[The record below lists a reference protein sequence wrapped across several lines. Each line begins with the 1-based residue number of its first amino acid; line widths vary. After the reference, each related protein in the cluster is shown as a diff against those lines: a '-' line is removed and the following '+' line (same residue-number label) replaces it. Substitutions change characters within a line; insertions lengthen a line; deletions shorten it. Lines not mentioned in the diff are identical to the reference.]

1 MNSQAHNTQTKDQH
15 TKQEAQRTQRS
26 IIAMFDD
33 IAKDYDKTNRI
44 LSLGI
49 DISWRKDAV
58 KRAYKAR
65 NAKDIERIVDV
76 ACGSGDM
83 IKHWHSYALES
94 NIVVREMIGID
105 PSQEM
110 LKIAEKKLQAKVQTP
125 AQKVDSSSRILEDS
139 QAKLES
145 KKLDSKISL
154 HLGEAKDLST
164 LESQSVDILS
174 KVDSSSRILEDSQAK
189 LESKKLDSKI
199 SLHLGEAKDLSTL
212 ESQSVDILSISY
224 GLRNV
229 LEYKQALREFAR
241 VLKSGGI
248 VVVLDFFKNSSP
260 SLIDRIIGIYTK
272 HILPCIGYLISRNY
286 AAYKYLP
293 DSMESFI
300 TPDELAL
307 AFKEA
312 NLQPLEIKSYSA
324 GISHLVLGQKPC
336 DKVDKS

>member
-1 MNSQAHNTQTKDQH
+1 MNSHAHDTQTKDQH

-94 NIVVREMIGID
+94 NIVVGEMIGID

-110 LKIAEKKLQAKVQTP
+110 LKIAQKKLQAIGGSF
-125 AQKVDSSSRILEDS
+125 A
-139 QAKLES
+139 
-145 KKLDSKISL
+145 
-154 HLGEAKDLST
+154 
-164 LESQSVDILS
+164 

-241 VLKSGGI
+241 VLKPGGI

>member
-1 MNSQAHNTQTKDQH
+1 MNSQAHDTQTKDQH

-125 AQKVDSSSRILEDS
+125 AQKVDSSSGDSVLSEQCGSVAKIAKGTNAEFANLPQFSQSSLVPTANLRILEEHS
-139 QAKLES
+139 QKLES
-145 KKLDSKISL
+145 KKVDSRIAL
-154 HLGEAKDLST
+154 QLGEAKDLN
-164 LESQSVDILS
+164 
-174 KVDSSSRILEDSQAK
+174 
-189 LESKKLDSKI
+189 
-199 SLHLGEAKDLSTL
+199 TL

-241 VLKSGGI
+241 VLKPGGI

>member
-1 MNSQAHNTQTKDQH
+1 MNSQAHDTQTKDQH

-26 IIAMFDD
+26 IIAMFDN

-94 NIVVREMIGID
+94 NIVVGEMIGID

-110 LKIAEKKLQAKVQTP
+110 LKIAQKKLQAIGGSF
-125 AQKVDSSSRILEDS
+125 A
-139 QAKLES
+139 
-145 KKLDSKISL
+145 
-154 HLGEAKDLST
+154 
-164 LESQSVDILS
+164 

-241 VLKSGGI
+241 VLKPGGI

-336 DKVDKS
+336 EKVDKS

>member
-94 NIVVREMIGID
+94 NIVVGEMIGID

-110 LKIAEKKLQAKVQTP
+110 LKIAQKKLQAIGGSF
-125 AQKVDSSSRILEDS
+125 A
-139 QAKLES
+139 
-145 KKLDSKISL
+145 
-154 HLGEAKDLST
+154 
-164 LESQSVDILS
+164 

-241 VLKSGGI
+241 VLKPGGI

-307 AFKEA
+307 AFKKA

>member
-94 NIVVREMIGID
+94 NIVVGEMIGID

-110 LKIAEKKLQAKVQTP
+110 LKIAQKKLQAIGGSF
-125 AQKVDSSSRILEDS
+125 AKVDSSSRILEDS

-145 KKLDSKISL
+145 KKLDS
-154 HLGEAKDLST
+154 
-164 LESQSVDILS
+164 
-174 KVDSSSRILEDSQAK
+174 RIALQ
-189 LESKKLDSKI
+189 
-199 SLHLGEAKDLSTL
+199 LGEAKDLSTL

-241 VLKSGGI
+241 VLKPGGI

>member
-94 NIVVREMIGID
+94 NIVVGEMIGID

-110 LKIAEKKLQAKVQTP
+110 LKIAQKKLQAIGGSF
-125 AQKVDSSSRILEDS
+125 A
-139 QAKLES
+139 
-145 KKLDSKISL
+145 
-154 HLGEAKDLST
+154 
-164 LESQSVDILS
+164 

-241 VLKSGGI
+241 VLKPGGI

-260 SLIDRIIGIYTK
+260 SLIDRIIGTYTK

-336 DKVDKS
+336 EKVDKS

>member
-94 NIVVREMIGID
+94 NIVVGEMIGID

-110 LKIAEKKLQAKVQTP
+110 LKIAQKKLQAIGGSF
-125 AQKVDSSSRILEDS
+125 AKVDSSSRILEDS

-154 HLGEAKDLST
+154 HLGEAKDLN
-164 LESQSVDILS
+164 
-174 KVDSSSRILEDSQAK
+174 
-189 LESKKLDSKI
+189 
-199 SLHLGEAKDLSTL
+199 TL

-241 VLKSGGI
+241 VLKPGGI

>member
-94 NIVVREMIGID
+94 NIVVGEMIGID

-110 LKIAEKKLQAKVQTP
+110 LKIAQKKLQAIGGSF
-125 AQKVDSSSRILEDS
+125 A
-139 QAKLES
+139 
-145 KKLDSKISL
+145 
-154 HLGEAKDLST
+154 
-164 LESQSVDILS
+164 

-241 VLKSGGI
+241 VLKPGGI

>member
-1 MNSQAHNTQTKDQH
+1 MQNLQENQSSTSQIQAEQK
-15 TKQEAQRTQRS
+15 KQSE

-94 NIVVREMIGID
+94 NIVVGEMIGID

-110 LKIAEKKLQAKVQTP
+110 LKIAENKLQAIGGSF
-125 AQKVDSSSRILEDS
+125 AKVDSSSRILEEHS
-139 QAKLES
+139 QKLES
-145 KKLDSKISL
+145 KK
-154 HLGEAKDLST
+154 
-164 LESQSVDILS
+164 
-174 KVDSSSRILEDSQAK
+174 VDSRIALQ
-189 LESKKLDSKI
+189 
-199 SLHLGEAKDLSTL
+199 LGEAKDLSTL

-241 VLKSGGI
+241 VLKPGGI

>member
-1 MNSQAHNTQTKDQH
+1 MNSQAHNTQTKDQR
-15 TKQEAQRTQRS
+15 TKQEAQKTIIAQKN

-65 NAKDIERIVDV
+65 NTSEIERIVDV

-94 NIVVREMIGID
+94 NIALSEIIGID

-110 LKIAEKKLQAKVQTP
+110 LKIAEKKLQAIGGSF
-125 AQKVDSSSRILEDS
+125 AKVDSSPRILEEHS
-139 QAKLES
+139 QKLES
-145 KKLDSKISL
+145 KKVDSRIAL
-154 HLGEAKDLST
+154 QLGEAKDLST
-164 LESQSVDILS
+164 LQ
-174 KVDSSSRILEDSQAK
+174 
-189 LESKKLDSKI
+189 
-199 SLHLGEAKDLSTL
+199 
-212 ESQSVDILSISY
+212 SQSVDILSISY

-241 VLKSGGI
+241 VLKPGGI
-248 VVVLDFFKNSSP
+248 VVVLDFFKKPSP
-260 SLIDRIIGIYTK
+260 SLLDRIIGVYTK

>member
-1 MNSQAHNTQTKDQH
+1 MNSHAHDTQTKDQH
-15 TKQEAQRTQRS
+15 TKQEAQRAQRS

-94 NIVVREMIGID
+94 SIVVREIIGID

-110 LKIAEKKLQAKVQTP
+110 LKIAEKKLQAIGGGF
-125 AQKVDSSSRILEDS
+125 AKVDSRIAL
-139 QAKLES
+139 Q
-145 KKLDSKISL
+145 
-154 HLGEAKDLST
+154 
-164 LESQSVDILS
+164 
-174 KVDSSSRILEDSQAK
+174 
-189 LESKKLDSKI
+189 
-199 SLHLGEAKDLSTL
+199 LGEAKDLSTL

-241 VLKSGGI
+241 VLKPGGI

-293 DSMESFI
+293 DSMEEFI
-300 TPDELAL
+300 TPSELAL
-307 AFKEA
+307 ALEKVG
-312 NLQPLEIKSYSA
+312 LQPLEIKSYSA

-336 DKVDKS
+336 EEVDKS

>member
-1 MNSQAHNTQTKDQH
+1 MNSQAHDTQTKDQH

-94 NIVVREMIGID
+94 NIVVGEMIGID

-110 LKIAEKKLQAKVQTP
+110 LKIAQKKLQAIGGSF
-125 AQKVDSSSRILEDS
+125 A
-139 QAKLES
+139 
-145 KKLDSKISL
+145 
-154 HLGEAKDLST
+154 
-164 LESQSVDILS
+164 

-241 VLKSGGI
+241 VLKPGGI

-260 SLIDRIIGIYTK
+260 SLIDRIIGTYTK

-336 DKVDKS
+336 EKVDKS

>member
-1 MNSQAHNTQTKDQH
+1 MNSQAHDTQTKDQH
-15 TKQEAQRTQRS
+15 TKQEAQKT
-26 IIAMFDD
+26 IIAMFDE

-58 KRAYKAR
+58 KKAYKAR
-65 NAKDIERIVDV
+65 NAKDMERIVDV

-94 NIVVREMIGID
+94 SIVVREIIGID

-110 LKIAEKKLQAKVQTP
+110 LKIAQKKLQAIGGSF
-125 AQKVDSSSRILEDS
+125 AKVDSSPRILEEDN

-145 KKLDSKISL
+145 KKLDS
-154 HLGEAKDLST
+154 
-164 LESQSVDILS
+164 
-174 KVDSSSRILEDSQAK
+174 R
-189 LESKKLDSKI
+189 I

-229 LEYKQALREFAR
+229 LEYEQALREFAR
-241 VLKSGGI
+241 VLKPGGI
-248 VVVLDFFKNSSP
+248 VVVLDFFKKSSP

-293 DSMESFI
+293 DSMEEFI
-300 TPDELAL
+300 TPNELAL
-307 AFKEA
+307 ALEKVG
-312 NLQPLEIKSYSA
+312 LQPLEIKSYSA

-336 DKVDKS
+336 EKVDKS

>member
-1 MNSQAHNTQTKDQH
+1 MNSHAHDTQTKDQR
-15 TKQEAQRTQRS
+15 TKQEAQRAQRS

-94 NIVVREMIGID
+94 SIVVREIIGID

-110 LKIAEKKLQAKVQTP
+110 LKIAEKKLQAIGGGF
-125 AQKVDSSSRILEDS
+125 AKVDSRIAL
-139 QAKLES
+139 Q
-145 KKLDSKISL
+145 
-154 HLGEAKDLST
+154 
-164 LESQSVDILS
+164 
-174 KVDSSSRILEDSQAK
+174 
-189 LESKKLDSKI
+189 
-199 SLHLGEAKDLSTL
+199 LGEAKDLSTL

-241 VLKSGGI
+241 VLKPGGI

-336 DKVDKS
+336 EEVGKS

>member
-1 MNSQAHNTQTKDQH
+1 MNSQAHNTQTKDQR
-15 TKQEAQRTQRS
+15 TKQEAQKTIIAQKN

-94 NIVVREMIGID
+94 NIVVGEMIGID

-110 LKIAEKKLQAKVQTP
+110 LKIAEKKLQAIGGSF
-125 AQKVDSSSRILEDS
+125 AQKVDSSFRILKEHS
-139 QAKLES
+139 QKLES
-145 KKLDSKISL
+145 KKVDSRIAL
-154 HLGEAKDLST
+154 QLGEAKDLST
-164 LESQSVDILS
+164 LQ
-174 KVDSSSRILEDSQAK
+174 
-189 LESKKLDSKI
+189 
-199 SLHLGEAKDLSTL
+199 
-212 ESQSVDILSISY
+212 SQSVDILSISY

-241 VLKSGGI
+241 VLKPGGI

-293 DSMESFI
+293 NSMEEFI
-300 TPDELAL
+300 SPDELAL
-307 AFKEA
+307 AFEKVGIK
-312 NLQPLEIKSYSA
+312 PLEIKSYSA

>member
-1 MNSQAHNTQTKDQH
+1 MNSHAHDTQTKDQH
-15 TKQEAQRTQRS
+15 TKQEAQRAQRS

-94 NIVVREMIGID
+94 SIVVREIIGID

-110 LKIAEKKLQAKVQTP
+110 LKIAEKKLQAIGGGF
-125 AQKVDSSSRILEDS
+125 AKVDSRIAL
-139 QAKLES
+139 Q
-145 KKLDSKISL
+145 
-154 HLGEAKDLST
+154 
-164 LESQSVDILS
+164 
-174 KVDSSSRILEDSQAK
+174 
-189 LESKKLDSKI
+189 
-199 SLHLGEAKDLSTL
+199 LGEAKDLSTL

-229 LEYKQALREFAR
+229 LEYEQALREFAR
-241 VLKSGGI
+241 VLKPGGI

-293 DSMESFI
+293 DSMEEFI
-300 TPDELAL
+300 TPSELAL
-307 AFKEA
+307 ALEKVG
-312 NLQPLEIKSYSA
+312 LQPLEIKSYSA

-336 DKVDKS
+336 EEVDKS

>member
-110 LKIAEKKLQAKVQTP
+110 LKIAEKKLQAIGGSF
-125 AQKVDSSSRILEDS
+125 AQKVDSSFRILKEHS
-139 QAKLES
+139 QKLES
-145 KKLDSKISL
+145 KK
-154 HLGEAKDLST
+154 
-164 LESQSVDILS
+164 
-174 KVDSSSRILEDSQAK
+174 VDSRIALQ
-189 LESKKLDSKI
+189 
-199 SLHLGEAKDLSTL
+199 LGEAKDLSTL

-241 VLKSGGI
+241 VLKPGGI

-336 DKVDKS
+336 EKVDKS

>member
-1 MNSQAHNTQTKDQH
+1 MNSQAHDTQTKDQH
-15 TKQEAQRTQRS
+15 TKQEAQKT
-26 IIAMFDD
+26 IIAMFDE

-58 KRAYKAR
+58 KKAYKAR
-65 NAKDIERIVDV
+65 NTKDIERIVDV

-83 IKHWHSYALES
+83 IKHWYSYALES
-94 NIVVREMIGID
+94 SIVVREIIGID

-110 LKIAEKKLQAKVQTP
+110 LKIAEKKLQAIDGSF
-125 AQKVDSSSRILEDS
+125 AQIDANSRILEEDS
-139 QAKLES
+139 RAKLES
-145 KKLDSKISL
+145 KKLDSSL
-154 HLGEAKDLST
+154 AL
-164 LESQSVDILS
+164 Q
-174 KVDSSSRILEDSQAK
+174 
-189 LESKKLDSKI
+189 
-199 SLHLGEAKDLSTL
+199 LGEAKDLSTL

-241 VLKSGGI
+241 VLKPGGI

-260 SLIDRIIGIYTK
+260 SLIDRIIGTYTK

-336 DKVDKS
+336 EKVDKS

>member
-1 MNSQAHNTQTKDQH
+1 MQNLQENQSSTSQIQAEQK
-15 TKQEAQRTQRS
+15 KQSE

-58 KRAYKAR
+58 KKAYKAR
-65 NAKDIERIVDV
+65 NTSEIERIVDV

-94 NIVVREMIGID
+94 NIALSEIIGID

-110 LKIAEKKLQAKVQTP
+110 LKIAEKKLQAIGGSF
-125 AQKVDSSSRILEDS
+125 AKVDSSPRILEEHS
-139 QAKLES
+139 QKLES
-145 KKLDSKISL
+145 KK
-154 HLGEAKDLST
+154 
-164 LESQSVDILS
+164 
-174 KVDSSSRILEDSQAK
+174 VDSRIA
-189 LESKKLDSKI
+189 
-199 SLHLGEAKDLSTL
+199 LHLGEAKDLSTL

-229 LEYKQALREFAR
+229 LEYEQALREFAR
-241 VLKSGGI
+241 VLKPGGI
-248 VVVLDFFKNSSP
+248 VVVLDFFKKSSP

-293 DSMESFI
+293 DSMEEFI
-300 TPDELAL
+300 TPNELAL
-307 AFKEA
+307 ALEKVG
-312 NLQPLEIKSYSA
+312 LQPLEIKSYSA

-336 DKVDKS
+336 EKVDKS

>member
-1 MNSQAHNTQTKDQH
+1 MNSQAHDTQTKDQH

-125 AQKVDSSSRILEDS
+125 AQKVDSSFRILKEHS
-139 QAKLES
+139 QKLES
-145 KKLDSKISL
+145 KKVDSRIAL
-154 HLGEAKDLST
+154 QLGEAKDLST
-164 LESQSVDILS
+164 LQ
-174 KVDSSSRILEDSQAK
+174 
-189 LESKKLDSKI
+189 
-199 SLHLGEAKDLSTL
+199 
-212 ESQSVDILSISY
+212 SQSVDILSISY

-241 VLKSGGI
+241 VLKPGGI

-336 DKVDKS
+336 EKVDKS

>member
-1 MNSQAHNTQTKDQH
+1 MNSHAHNTQTKDQH

-94 NIVVREMIGID
+94 NIVVGEMIGID

-110 LKIAEKKLQAKVQTP
+110 LKIAEKKLQAIGGSF
-125 AQKVDSSSRILEDS
+125 AQKVDSSFRILEEHS
-139 QAKLES
+139 QKLES
-145 KKLDSKISL
+145 KK
-154 HLGEAKDLST
+154 
-164 LESQSVDILS
+164 
-174 KVDSSSRILEDSQAK
+174 VDSRIALQ
-189 LESKKLDSKI
+189 
-199 SLHLGEAKDLSTL
+199 LGEAKDLSTL

-241 VLKSGGI
+241 VLKPGGI

-336 DKVDKS
+336 EKVDKS

>member
-15 TKQEAQRTQRS
+15 TKQEAKRTQRS

-94 NIVVREMIGID
+94 NIVVGEMIGID

-110 LKIAEKKLQAKVQTP
+110 LKIAQKKLQAIGGSF
-125 AQKVDSSSRILEDS
+125 AKVDSSSRILEDS

-164 LESQSVDILS
+164 LQ
-174 KVDSSSRILEDSQAK
+174 
-189 LESKKLDSKI
+189 
-199 SLHLGEAKDLSTL
+199 
-212 ESQSVDILSISY
+212 SQSVDILSISY

-241 VLKSGGI
+241 VLKPGGI

>member
-1 MNSQAHNTQTKDQH
+1 MQNLQENQSSTSQIQAEQK
-15 TKQEAQRTQRS
+15 KQSE

-94 NIVVREMIGID
+94 NIVVGEMIGID

-110 LKIAEKKLQAKVQTP
+110 LKIAEKKLQAIGGSF
-125 AQKVDSSSRILEDS
+125 AQIDASSRILEEHS
-139 QAKLES
+139 QKLES
-145 KKLDSKISL
+145 KKLDS
-154 HLGEAKDLST
+154 
-164 LESQSVDILS
+164 
-174 KVDSSSRILEDSQAK
+174 RIALQ
-189 LESKKLDSKI
+189 
-199 SLHLGEAKDLSTL
+199 LGEAKDLSTL

-241 VLKSGGI
+241 VLKPGGI

-336 DKVDKS
+336 EKVDKS

>member
-94 NIVVREMIGID
+94 NIVVGEMIGID

-110 LKIAEKKLQAKVQTP
+110 LKIAEKKLQAIGGSF
-125 AQKVDSSSRILEDS
+125 A
-139 QAKLES
+139 
-145 KKLDSKISL
+145 
-154 HLGEAKDLST
+154 
-164 LESQSVDILS
+164 

-241 VLKSGGI
+241 VLKPGGI

>member
-1 MNSQAHNTQTKDQH
+1 MQNLQENQSSTSQIQAEQK
-15 TKQEAQRTQRS
+15 KQSE

-94 NIVVREMIGID
+94 NIVVGEMIGID

-110 LKIAEKKLQAKVQTP
+110 LKIAEKKLQAIGGSF
-125 AQKVDSSSRILEDS
+125 AKVDSSSRILEEDS
-139 QAKLES
+139 QKLES
-145 KKLDSKISL
+145 KKVDSKIAL
-154 HLGEAKDLST
+154 
-164 LESQSVDILS
+164 Q
-174 KVDSSSRILEDSQAK
+174 
-189 LESKKLDSKI
+189 
-199 SLHLGEAKDLSTL
+199 LGEAKDLSTL

-241 VLKSGGI
+241 VLKPGGI

-336 DKVDKS
+336 EKVDKS

>member
-1 MNSQAHNTQTKDQH
+1 MNSQAHDTQTKDQH
-15 TKQEAQRTQRS
+15 TKQEAQKT
-26 IIAMFDD
+26 IIAMFDE

-58 KRAYKAR
+58 KKAYKAR
-65 NAKDIERIVDV
+65 SAKDIERIVDV

-94 NIVVREMIGID
+94 SIVVREIIGID

-110 LKIAEKKLQAKVQTP
+110 LKIAQKKLQAIGGSF
-125 AQKVDSSSRILEDS
+125 AKVDSSSRILEEHS
-139 QAKLES
+139 QKLES
-145 KKLDSKISL
+145 KKLDSRISL

-164 LESQSVDILS
+164 LQ
-174 KVDSSSRILEDSQAK
+174 
-189 LESKKLDSKI
+189 
-199 SLHLGEAKDLSTL
+199 
-212 ESQSVDILSISY
+212 SQSVDILSISY

-229 LEYKQALREFAR
+229 LEYEQALREFAR
-241 VLKSGGI
+241 VLKPGGI
-248 VVVLDFFKNSSP
+248 VVVLDFFKKSSP

-293 DSMESFI
+293 DSMEEFI
-300 TPDELAL
+300 TPSELAL
-307 AFKEA
+307 ALEKVG
-312 NLQPLEIKSYSA
+312 LQPLEIKSYSA

-336 DKVDKS
+336 EEVGKS

>member
-94 NIVVREMIGID
+94 NIVVGEMIGID

-110 LKIAEKKLQAKVQTP
+110 LKIAQKKLQAIDGSF
-125 AQKVDSSSRILEDS
+125 AQIDASSRILKEHS
-139 QAKLES
+139 QKLES
-145 KKLDSKISL
+145 KKMDSKIAL
-154 HLGEAKDLST
+154 
-164 LESQSVDILS
+164 Q
-174 KVDSSSRILEDSQAK
+174 
-189 LESKKLDSKI
+189 
-199 SLHLGEAKDLSTL
+199 LGEAKDLSTL

-241 VLKSGGI
+241 VLKPGGI

>member
-1 MNSQAHNTQTKDQH
+1 MNSHAHDTQTKDQH
-15 TKQEAQRTQRS
+15 TKQEAQRAQRS

-94 NIVVREMIGID
+94 SIVVREIIGID

-125 AQKVDSSSRILEDS
+125 AQKVNSSSGDSVLSKQCGSVAKIAKGTNAEFANLPQFSQSSLVPTANLRILEDS
-139 QAKLES
+139 RAKLES
-145 KKLDSKISL
+145 KK
-154 HLGEAKDLST
+154 
-164 LESQSVDILS
+164 
-174 KVDSSSRILEDSQAK
+174 VDSRIALQ
-189 LESKKLDSKI
+189 
-199 SLHLGEAKDLSTL
+199 LGEAKDLSTL

-241 VLKSGGI
+241 VLKPGGI

-336 DKVDKS
+336 EEVGKS

>member
-1 MNSQAHNTQTKDQH
+1 MNSHAHDTQTKDQH
-15 TKQEAQRTQRS
+15 TKQEAQKT
-26 IIAMFDD
+26 IIAMFDE

-58 KRAYKAR
+58 KKAYKAR
-65 NAKDIERIVDV
+65 SAKDIERIVDV

-94 NIVVREMIGID
+94 SIVVREIIGID

-110 LKIAEKKLQAKVQTP
+110 LKIAEKKLQAIGGSF
-125 AQKVDSSSRILEDS
+125 AKVDSSSRILEEDS

-145 KKLDSKISL
+145 KKLESRISL

-164 LESQSVDILS
+164 LQ
-174 KVDSSSRILEDSQAK
+174 
-189 LESKKLDSKI
+189 
-199 SLHLGEAKDLSTL
+199 
-212 ESQSVDILSISY
+212 SQSVDILSISY

-229 LEYKQALREFAR
+229 LEYEQALREFAR
-241 VLKSGGI
+241 VLKPGGI
-248 VVVLDFFKNSSP
+248 VVVLDFFKKSSP

-293 DSMESFI
+293 DSMEEFI
-300 TPDELAL
+300 TPNELAL
-307 AFKEA
+307 ALEKVG
-312 NLQPLEIKSYSA
+312 LQPLEIKSYSA

-336 DKVDKS
+336 EK

>member
-1 MNSQAHNTQTKDQH
+1 MNSQAHDTQTKDQH
-15 TKQEAQRTQRS
+15 TKQEAQKTIIAQKN

-49 DISWRKDAV
+49 DISWRKDVV

-65 NAKDIERIVDV
+65 NTSEIERIVDV

-94 NIVVREMIGID
+94 NIALSEIIGID

-110 LKIAEKKLQAKVQTP
+110 LKIAEKKLQTIGGSFA
-125 AQKVDSSSRILEDS
+125 KVDSSSRILEEHS
-139 QAKLES
+139 QKLES
-145 KKLDSKISL
+145 KKVDSKIAL

-164 LESQSVDILS
+164 LQ
-174 KVDSSSRILEDSQAK
+174 
-189 LESKKLDSKI
+189 
-199 SLHLGEAKDLSTL
+199 
-212 ESQSVDILSISY
+212 SQSVDILSISY

-229 LEYKQALREFAR
+229 LEYEQALREFAR
-241 VLKSGGI
+241 VLKPGGI
-248 VVVLDFFKNSSP
+248 VVVLDFFKKPSP
-260 SLIDRIIGIYTK
+260 SLLDRIIGIYTK

-293 DSMESFI
+293 NSMEEFI
-300 TPDELAL
+300 SPDELAL
-307 AFKEA
+307 AFEKVGIK
-312 NLQPLEIKSYSA
+312 PLEIKSYSA

-336 DKVDKS
+336 EKVDKS

>member
-1 MNSQAHNTQTKDQH
+1 MNSQAHDTQTKDQH
-15 TKQEAQRTQRS
+15 TKQEAQKT
-26 IIAMFDD
+26 IIAMFDE

-58 KRAYKAR
+58 KKAYKAR

-94 NIVVREMIGID
+94 SIVVREIIGID

-110 LKIAEKKLQAKVQTP
+110 LKIAEKKLQAIGGSF
-125 AQKVDSSSRILEDS
+125 AKVDSSSRILEEHS
-139 QAKLES
+139 RAKLES
-145 KKLDSKISL
+145 KKLDSRISL

-164 LESQSVDILS
+164 LQ
-174 KVDSSSRILEDSQAK
+174 
-189 LESKKLDSKI
+189 
-199 SLHLGEAKDLSTL
+199 
-212 ESQSVDILSISY
+212 SQSVDILSISY

-229 LEYKQALREFAR
+229 LEYEQALREFAR
-241 VLKSGGI
+241 VLKPGGI
-248 VVVLDFFKNSSP
+248 VVVLDFFKKSSP

-293 DSMESFI
+293 DSMEEFI
-300 TPDELAL
+300 TPSELAL
-307 AFKEA
+307 ALEKVG
-312 NLQPLEIKSYSA
+312 LQPLEIKSYSA

-336 DKVDKS
+336 EEVGKS

>member
-1 MNSQAHNTQTKDQH
+1 MNSHAHDTQTKDQH
-15 TKQEAQRTQRS
+15 TKQEAQRAQRS

-94 NIVVREMIGID
+94 SIVVREIIGID

-110 LKIAEKKLQAKVQTP
+110 LKIAEKKLQAIGGGF
-125 AQKVDSSSRILEDS
+125 AKVDSRIAL
-139 QAKLES
+139 Q
-145 KKLDSKISL
+145 
-154 HLGEAKDLST
+154 
-164 LESQSVDILS
+164 
-174 KVDSSSRILEDSQAK
+174 
-189 LESKKLDSKI
+189 
-199 SLHLGEAKDLSTL
+199 LGEAKDLSTL

-241 VLKSGGI
+241 VLNPGGI

-336 DKVDKS
+336 EEVDKS

>member
-1 MNSQAHNTQTKDQH
+1 MNSHAHDTQTKDQH
-15 TKQEAQRTQRS
+15 TKQEAQRAQRS

-94 NIVVREMIGID
+94 SIVVREIIGID

-110 LKIAEKKLQAKVQTP
+110 LKIAEKKLQAIGGGF
-125 AQKVDSSSRILEDS
+125 AKVDSSFGDSVLSEQCGSVAKIAKGTNAEFANLPQFSQSSHSPTANLRILEEYS
-139 QAKLES
+139 QQAKLES
-145 KKLDSKISL
+145 KK
-154 HLGEAKDLST
+154 
-164 LESQSVDILS
+164 
-174 KVDSSSRILEDSQAK
+174 VDSRIALQ
-189 LESKKLDSKI
+189 
-199 SLHLGEAKDLSTL
+199 LGEAKDLSTL

-241 VLKSGGI
+241 VLKPGGI

-336 DKVDKS
+336 EEVDKS

>member
-94 NIVVREMIGID
+94 NIVVGEMIGID

-110 LKIAEKKLQAKVQTP
+110 LKIAQKKLQAIGGSF
-125 AQKVDSSSRILEDS
+125 AKVDSSSRILEDS

-154 HLGEAKDLST
+154 HLGEAKDLN
-164 LESQSVDILS
+164 
-174 KVDSSSRILEDSQAK
+174 
-189 LESKKLDSKI
+189 
-199 SLHLGEAKDLSTL
+199 TL

-241 VLKSGGI
+241 VLKPGGI

-307 AFKEA
+307 AFKEV

-336 DKVDKS
+336 EEVGKS

>member
-1 MNSQAHNTQTKDQH
+1 MQNLQENQSSTSQIQAEQK
-15 TKQEAQRTQRS
+15 KQSE
-26 IIAMFDD
+26 IIAMFDE

-58 KRAYKAR
+58 KKAYKAR

-94 NIVVREMIGID
+94 NIVVGEMIGID

-110 LKIAEKKLQAKVQTP
+110 LKIAEKKLQAIGGSF
-125 AQKVDSSSRILEDS
+125 AQKVDSSSRILEEYS
-139 QAKLES
+139 QKLES
-145 KKLDSKISL
+145 KKVDSRIAL
-154 HLGEAKDLST
+154 QLGEAKDLN
-164 LESQSVDILS
+164 
-174 KVDSSSRILEDSQAK
+174 
-189 LESKKLDSKI
+189 
-199 SLHLGEAKDLSTL
+199 TL

-241 VLKSGGI
+241 VLKPGGI

-336 DKVDKS
+336 EKVDKS

>member
-1 MNSQAHNTQTKDQH
+1 MNSHAHDTQTKDQH
-15 TKQEAQRTQRS
+15 TKQEAQRAQRS

-94 NIVVREMIGID
+94 SIVVREIIGID

-110 LKIAEKKLQAKVQTP
+110 LKIAEKKLQAIGGGF
-125 AQKVDSSSRILEDS
+125 AKVDSRIAL
-139 QAKLES
+139 Q
-145 KKLDSKISL
+145 
-154 HLGEAKDLST
+154 
-164 LESQSVDILS
+164 
-174 KVDSSSRILEDSQAK
+174 
-189 LESKKLDSKI
+189 
-199 SLHLGEAKDLSTL
+199 LGEAKDLSTL

-241 VLKSGGI
+241 VLNPGGI
-248 VVVLDFFKNSSP
+248 VVVLDFFKKSSP

-336 DKVDKS
+336 EEVDKS

>member
-174 KVDSSSRILEDSQAK
+174 
-189 LESKKLDSKI
+189 
-199 SLHLGEAKDLSTL
+199 
-212 ESQSVDILSISY
+212 ISY